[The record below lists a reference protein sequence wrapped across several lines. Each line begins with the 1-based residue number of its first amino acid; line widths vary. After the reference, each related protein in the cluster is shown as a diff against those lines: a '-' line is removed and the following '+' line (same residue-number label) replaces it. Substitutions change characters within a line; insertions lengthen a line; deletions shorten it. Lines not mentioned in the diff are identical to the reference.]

1 MSLANEAS
9 LLLIPSGYKSGK
21 VYSVFPTDGDG
32 DFTFSRGSDGT
43 RVGAGGLIETMSS
56 NIPRLDYSNGDCPSL
71 LLEPQRTNDF
81 IYSEEFNQSA
91 WFKSNSTVTTNQIT
105 APDGTLTADLL
116 TSTGSN
122 GGIFRFG
129 IWSTTQKTISFFV
142 KKDTSTT
149 AEIYNAS
156 SPTNRVLFNL
166 DNGTITT
173 QGGTMTGKIKDFGSG
188 WFRISATHTATGNQ
202 TFGIKPQTNQRIFIW
217 GAQSE
222 NASYSTSYIKTTSGT
237 VTRQID
243 YASGAGDSNLFNDS
257 EGTFFINAAAL
268 GNDNTYRVISI
279 CDGGTSNRVLFQ
291 LGPNNNQIRA
301 DIVSGGITQASIT
314 TYSYNFTNFNKIA
327 VRYKQNDVALY
338 VNGTQIDTDTY
349 ANNPVN
355 LNTLNFTNGNLNS
368 VFYFRAKLKELMY
381 FDRALS
387 NSELVTLTTL

>member
-1 MSLANEAS
+1 MESPKLA
-9 LLLIPSGYKSGK
+9 LIPSGYKSGT
-21 VYSVFPTDGDG
+21 VYSILPTDGVG
-32 DFTFSRGSDGT
+32 DFDFSRNAPAT
-43 RVGAGGLIETMSS
+43 RVDSDGLIETVT
-56 NIPRLDYSNGDCPSL
+56 NNVPRLDYSNGDCPNL

-81 IYSEEFNQSA
+81 TYSEEFNQSA
-91 WFKSNSTVTTNQIT
+91 WVKSNSTVTTNQIT

-122 GGIFRFG
+122 GGVFRFG

-202 TFGIKPQTNQRIFIW
+202 TFGLKPQTNQRIFIW

-243 YASGAGDSNLFNDS
+243 YASGSGDSSLFNDS
-257 EGTFFINAAAL
+257 EGTLFINAAAL
-268 GNDNTYRVISI
+268 GYDGTYRVLSI
-279 CDGGTSNRVLFQ
+279 CDGGTSNRVLIQ
-291 LGPNNNQIRA
+291 LGNNNNQIRA
-301 DIVSGGITQASIT
+301 DIVSNGVTQASIS

-338 VNGTQIDTDTY
+338 VNGTQIGTDTN

-355 LNTLNFTNGNLNS
+355 LNTLNFTNGNLGS
-368 VFYFRAKLKELMY
+368 LFYFRAKLKELMY

-387 NSELVTLTTL
+387 NSELQKLTTI

>member
-1 MSLANEAS
+1 MESPKLA
-9 LLLIPSGYKSGK
+9 LIPSGYKSGT
-21 VYSVFPTDGDG
+21 VYSILPTDGVG
-32 DFTFSRGSDGT
+32 DFDFSRNAPAT
-43 RVGAGGLIETMSS
+43 RVDSDGLIETVT
-56 NIPRLDYSNGDCPSL
+56 NNVPRLDYSNGDCPNL

-81 IYSEEFNQSA
+81 TYSEEFNQSA

-122 GGIFRFG
+122 GGVFRFG

-202 TFGIKPQTNQRIFIW
+202 TFGLKPQTNQRIFIW

-243 YASGAGDSNLFNDS
+243 YASGSGDSSLFNDS
-257 EGTFFINAAAL
+257 EGTLFINAAAL
-268 GNDNTYRVISI
+268 GYDGTYRVLSI
-279 CDGGTSNRVLFQ
+279 CDGGTSNRVLIQ
-291 LGPNNNQIRA
+291 LGNNNNQIRA
-301 DIVSGGITQASIT
+301 DIVSNGVTQASIS

-338 VNGTQIDTDTY
+338 VNGTQIGTDTN

-355 LNTLNFTNGNLNS
+355 LNTLNFTNGNLGS
-368 VFYFRAKLKELMY
+368 LFYFRAKLKELMY

-387 NSELVTLTTL
+387 NSELQKLTTI